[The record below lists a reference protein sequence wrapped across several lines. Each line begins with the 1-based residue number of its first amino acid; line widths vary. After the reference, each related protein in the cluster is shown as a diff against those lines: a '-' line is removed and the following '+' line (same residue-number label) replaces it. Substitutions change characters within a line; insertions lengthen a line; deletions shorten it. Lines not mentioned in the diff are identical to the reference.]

1 MFAAKTKPCSSGQ
14 SRGSRNPLRDAIAR
28 LPPLGIPRLQAGE
41 DVKEVDISSLAG
53 KAVKFTIA
61 GNTSQTSAAGL
72 VHLV

>member
-41 DVKEVDISSLAG
+41 DVKQEDRNVEKS
-53 KAVKFTIA
+53 VKKKRSKIRKKFD
-61 GNTSQTSAAGL
+61 
-72 VHLV
+72 